1 MSADRPPRAPVTL
14 DVALTVGATTHHL
27 GTITADTPAEA
38 PGALAGLLR
47 AAADGIE
54 IAYGLDDKELT

>member
-1 MSADRPPRAPVTL
+1 MAAHSPRVPVSL
-14 DVALTVGATTHHL
+14 RVDLTVGATTHHL
-27 GTITADTPAEA
+27 GMITADTPAEA